1 MSNQGN
7 GKKVRKSHSLFPLGC
22 GCKDVSSVSVA
33 VPKRELHD
41 KSSYYKNNANLSST
55 DTLTNPSVSIS
66 SWERVG
72 EAERPES
79 SASTPSFSGLLRELN
94 ELERSVKEFGRNKK
108 YASSPLGSFSSSDK
122 NKERIGSARLED
134 SIVVVKESDDPLD
147 DFKKSM
153 LQMIV
158 ENEIASK
165 AEMEELL
172 HRFLLLNSLENHN
185 VIIRAFTE
193 LWEEVLSEVKETPKL
208 LSSHGE
214 PRSPRPFGLRPVQ

>member
-22 GCKDVSSVSVA
+22 GCKDVKAVSVA

-41 KSSYYKNNANLSST
+41 KSSYFRTNVNNVSST
-55 DTLTNPSVSIS
+55 DTLTHPSVSIS
-66 SWERVG
+66 SWQRVG

-94 ELERSVKEFGRNKK
+94 ELERTVKEWGRNKK

-122 NKERIGSARLED
+122 NKERIGSARLDE

-165 AEMEELL
+165 DEMEELL

-193 LWEEVLSEVKETPKL
+193 LWEEVLSEVEETPKL
-208 LSSHGE
+208 RSSRGE
-214 PRSPRPFGLRPVQ
+214 PRPFGLRPVQ